1 MGLIPKKKPTVDIS
15 DSNFGAIVNCAIR
28 YCIGRC
34 TYMPSLVMDEVRPW
48 LPYLSWQTLD
58 CIKRDIEE
66 AARMCAH
73 YEALGDP
80 RIDAPMWMRFLDEV
94 KKELEVRGKQ

>member
-1 MGLIPKKKPTVDIS
+1 MPTKKPIVDIS
-15 DSNFGAIVNCAIR
+15 SDHFGALVNCAIR

-48 LPYLSWQTLD
+48 LPYLDWKTLD
-58 CIKRDIEE
+58 CMRRDIEE
-66 AARMCAH
+66 AARRCSD
-73 YEALGDP
+73 YDALGDP
-80 RIDAPMWMRFLDEV
+80 RIDVPMWMKFLDEV